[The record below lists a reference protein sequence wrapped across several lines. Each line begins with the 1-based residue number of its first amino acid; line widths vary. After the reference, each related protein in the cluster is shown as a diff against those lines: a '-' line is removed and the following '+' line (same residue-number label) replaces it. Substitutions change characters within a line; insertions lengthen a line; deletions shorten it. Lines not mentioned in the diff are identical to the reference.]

1 MHLVPE
7 NLDPFPM
14 VLLGILSD
22 PFVPLEAAESSR
34 ELLRIPWRFYGR
46 PKGLQRTLSM
56 LYARPKNI
64 LD

>member
-1 MHLVPE
+1 
-7 NLDPFPM
+7 M
-14 VLLGILSD
+14 VFLGILSD